1 MARKL
6 RRYKYK
12 DLPRLSRQQADVV
25 NALLL
30 RLPQTPFE
38 HDFKQRLRQE
48 LEPLVHVELDFW
60 LEHVRSEDVSVIIER
75 LPEPCC
81 IGMVSL
87 QPSPHYAVLEMDLT
101 VAQQAI
107 DRLLGGN
114 AEDFDGQRPLSEIE
128 EGIFSFLLLKVL
140 RLMQSDFG
148 SEQQVSLKLAGIVG
162 NKENLQ
168 SRLRDYRS
176 MVTLSFKFFFD
187 GEAGFAKIHLPTE
200 WVNSELASHVPL
212 EGPALSR
219 SLRRIQEVIPRVAAI
234 EVPLQVEVGRVPF
247 GLADLESI
255 EPGDIVLIEGAQVQL
270 AEDQVTGPVRC
281 QVGEGKH
288 GFIEG
293 TLMVGETGAYEVVIE
308 QIVALP
314 EPAAAGGISSN
325 GIDEEYAMTLSKAHP
340 QSADISQRIL
350 AALARQ
356 GARGSTRPLTA
367 SAPDSVTD
375 EGWGYEHSDGEYGDD
390 GYGEEAEDDE
400 PLPESA
406 AMLADVS
413 VPMVVEMGRVKV
425 SASDIVGLRPGQVI
439 ELSRSPGDA
448 VDLVVD
454 GRRIGRGELVDIEG
468 ELGVRIL
475 DLAR

>member
-1 MARKL
+1 MARRL

-12 DLPRLSRQQADVV
+12 NLPRLTRQQVDVV

-38 HDFKQRLRQE
+38 HDFKERLRRE

-60 LEHVRSEDVSVIIER
+60 LDHVMQEDVSTFLER
-75 LPEPCC
+75 LPEPSCV
-81 IGMVSL
+81 GLVAL
-87 QPSPHYAVLEMDLT
+87 QPTPHYAVLEMDLT

-140 RLMQSDFG
+140 QLLQSDFG
-148 SEQQVSLKLAGIVG
+148 SERQVALKLAGIIG
-162 NKENLQ
+162 SKESLQ
-168 SRLRDYRS
+168 PRLRDYSS
-176 MVTLSFKFFFD
+176 MVVLGFKVFFD
-187 GEAGFAKIHLPTE
+187 GQVGFAKIHLPVE
-200 WVNSELASHVPL
+200 WVQSELASPEPL
-212 EGPALSR
+212 AGPALSR
-219 SLRRIQEVIPRVAAI
+219 SLRRMQQLLPRVAAI
-234 EVPLQVEVGRVPF
+234 QVPLRVEVGRVPF
-247 GLADLESI
+247 GLSDLQSI

-270 AEDQVTGPVRC
+270 SDGQASGPVRC
-281 QVGEGKH
+281 QVGDGIH
-288 GFIEG
+288 GFLEG
-293 TLMVGETGAYEVVIE
+293 TLMVGENGAYEVVIE
-308 QIVALP
+308 QIVPLAQ
-314 EPAAAGGISSN
+314 PATAGRISRQAMN
-325 GIDEEYAMTLSKAHP
+325 EEYAMTLARAHP
-340 QSADISQRIL
+340 QAAQIARDIQAELSQR
-350 AALARQ
+350 
-356 GARGSTRPLTA
+356 GAHGSTQPLP
-367 SAPDSVTD
+367 SAVTCAAD
-375 EGWGYEHSDGEYGDD
+375 ESWGYEHSDAEYDNDD
-390 GYGEEAEDDE
+390 YGNDEEYEE
-400 PLPESA
+400 PLSESA
-406 AMLADVS
+406 AMLSDVS

-425 SASDIVGLRPGQVI
+425 SAADIMGLRPGQVI

>member
-255 EPGDIVLIEGAQVQL
+255 EPGDIVLGFAGKPVNRVSDLPRLVGNTKPGSQADLKVWRRGSEKL
-270 AEDQVTGPVRC
+270 LKVTVD
-281 QVGEGKH
+281 EIK
-288 GFIEG
+288 
-293 TLMVGETGAYEVVIE
+293 
-308 QIVALP
+308 P
-314 EPAAAGGISSN
+314 EPTTTAAAATPKATPSSN
-325 GIDEEYAMTLSKAHP
+325 VDWLGLAVADLTDAQRAELKIKA
-340 QSADISQRIL
+340 
-350 AALARQ
+350 
-356 GARGSTRPLTA
+356 
-367 SAPDSVTD
+367 
-375 EGWGYEHSDGEYGDD
+375 
-390 GYGEEAEDDE
+390 
-400 PLPESA
+400 
-406 AMLADVS
+406 
-413 VPMVVEMGRVKV
+413 
-425 SASDIVGLRPGQVI
+425 
-439 ELSRSPGDA
+439 
-448 VDLVVD
+448 
-454 GRRIGRGELVDIEG
+454 
-468 ELGVRIL
+468 GVRIVGAKGPSERAGLRQGDIILSVNNAQVSSAGQLQSLVGRL
-475 DLAR
+475 DRKKTVVMLVRRGDGVLFIPVKP